1 MEPFWVD
8 STIIPFFNQSNEIN
22 QFISIKRD
30 ITKEIEQKNLEFA
43 YQRAE
48 EATKAKSEFLS
59 TMSHEIRTPLNGVLG
74 MTEVLADTNLSEEQ
88 EKIVEAITNSGNSLM
103 SIINDILDF
112 SKIEAG
118 QLKLDL
124 RECDLEEFTK
134 KLISPFYFSCNAKN
148 LNFKFQI
155 NKSLERMVMVDEVR
169 LGQVISNLIS
179 NAIKFTETGEIKF
192 DLTVSENRGS
202 VDLVFKIKDSGIG
215 INDEDI
221 SDIFIPFSQ
230 AKNRTSPNQP
240 GTGLGLSISKKIVD
254 AMGGVI
260 YAESKVGEGS
270 NLFLRGELKAR
281 SKN

>member
-1 MEPFWVD
+1 
-8 STIIPFFNQSNEIN
+8 
-22 QFISIKRD
+22 
-30 ITKEIEQKNLEFA
+30 
-43 YQRAE
+43 
-48 EATKAKSEFLS
+48 
-59 TMSHEIRTPLNGVLG
+59 
-74 MTEVLADTNLSEEQ
+74 
-88 EKIVEAITNSGNSLM
+88 
-103 SIINDILDF
+103 
-112 SKIEAG
+112 
-118 QLKLDL
+118 
-124 RECDLEEFTK
+124 
-134 KLISPFYFSCNAKN
+134 
-148 LNFKFQI
+148 
-155 NKSLERMVMVDEVR
+155 MVDEVR

-192 DLTVSENRGS
+192 DLNVSENRGS

-270 NLFLRGELKAR
+270 TFIFEVNLKQGQKIDQGMLSNGLSQEIEKE
-281 SKN
+281 SKQGPDILIAEDNHTNQTVISKFVEKMGHSNLC